1 MFTILETIFAF
12 LVVFGVLVFIHEF
25 GHFFMAKLTGVRV
38 EVFSFGYGKRLFGF
52 RRKGTD
58 YRVSLIPMGGYVRLL
73 GEGMYEPREN
83 ISAEDFM
90 AKKRW
95 QRVLILLMG
104 SLMNIILAIVLVAAI
119 NMNGVNSPEYLD
131 QPPVIGWVEPGSP
144 AAKAGLE
151 VGDLISTISGRK
163 VKTWTD
169 VEIAIGSRPDR
180 LLVLE
185 IERQR
190 QRLTLPLKT
199 EKRSRYALGYA
210 GFMAR
215 ALTQVRM
222 VTANSP
228 AEKGGLKPGDVI
240 LAVNGKPVYF
250 YEFVEVIE
258 ANPETELDFLVERGG
273 QNITLKITPRREGR
287 VGKIGILQEPKS
299 VVKKYRFF
307 PAVAQSFKDNI
318 RNAFLVIHFIADL
331 FTGQA
336 STRQLGGPLEIANF
350 SYAAMRLGFMALVSW
365 IALISLQLGIINLF
379 PIPVF
384 DGGQIFVLLL
394 EGLFRRDFS
403 PRLRQVWMQI
413 GLVIFIAL
421 VVFIILNDIV
431 KRMPKGWESL
441 LPW

>member
-38 EVFSFGYGKRLFGF
+38 EVFSFGYGRRLFGF

-83 ISAEDFM
+83 ISPEDFM

-104 SLMNIILAIVLVAAI
+104 SLMNILLAIVLVAAI

-131 QPPVIGWVEPGSP
+131 QPPVIGWVESDSP

-169 VEIAIGSRPDR
+169 VEIAIGSKPDR

-185 IERQR
+185 IERQGR
-190 QRLTLPLKT
+190 RLTLPLKT

-222 VTANSP
+222 VTTNSP
-228 AEKGGLKPGDVI
+228 AEKGGLKPGDII
-240 LAVNGKPVYF
+240 LAVNGEPVYF

-258 ANPETELDFLVERGG
+258 ANPETELNFLVERGG

-307 PAVAQSFKDNI
+307 PAVAQSLKDNI

-413 GLVIFIAL
+413 GFIIFIAL

>member
-185 IERQR
+185 IERQG